1 MNDLKKKTIIYFVI
15 VIVAFLVEIIVP
27 IFFIQIIAELTYL
40 VLGIM
45 VIVNSIKLIKNKE
58 YGIGI
63 IFLVICSIILL
74 FLLFYFIGG
83 FIVGFQE
90 EIEATGNA
98 IKSVF

>member
-74 FLLFYFIGG
+74 ILLFNFIGG